1 MKALVLGG
9 GSLKGAWQVGAI
21 QAVLETGFEPDMI
34 YGISAGALN
43 ASFLVNATAKYTL
56 ANKKIDWL
64 EINKLLMAFWLENIN
79 KPEDIGIPK
88 SRISLGIDTLWSRFD
103 GLIDTSPLEKKI
115 LSFIQLDQISASP
128 INLKIGAVDINSG
141 LMHYIDQHE
150 EHFHDYLRA
159 SSSLP
164 IIMPGIAIG
173 GNHKKVFLDGGL
185 REVVPLKRALED
197 GATEVYAIATHP
209 ENQEFK
215 PINYRS
221 LFSLIERIKDISVNQ
236 FENNDLDWVKGYNLK
251 MLNEAGFNLEKK
263 LNIKIIRP
271 AKSIKINLA
280 AFSRKD
286 IKEVI
291 AQGYERASEFLA
303 DPNKE
308 A

>member
-21 QAVLETGFEPDMI
+21 QAVLESGFEPDMI

-43 ASFLVNATAKYTL
+43 ASFMVNASAKYTL

-79 KPEDIGIPK
+79 KPADIGIPK
-88 SRISLGIDTLWSRFD
+88 SRISLGFDTLWSRFD
-103 GLIDTSPLEKKI
+103 GLIDTSPLEQKI
-115 LSFIQLDQISASP
+115 KSFIQLDQIVASP
-128 INLKIGAVDINSG
+128 IKLKIGAVDINTG
-141 LMHYIDQHE
+141 LMHYIDQYDPD
-150 EHFHDYLRA
+150 FHDYLRA

-185 REVVPLKRALED
+185 REVVPLKKALDD
-197 GATEVYAIATHP
+197 GAVEVYAIATHP
-209 ENQEFK
+209 LNQEMK

-236 FENNDLDWVKGYNLK
+236 FENNDLAWAEAYNNDIITIGDGIK
-251 MLNEAGFNLEKK
+251 PKK
-263 LNIKIIRP
+263 YNIKVIRP
-271 AKSIKINLA
+271 EKTIKIDIT
-280 AFSRKD
+280 AFTKHD
-286 IKEVI
+286 VKEVI
-291 AQGYERASEFLA
+291 KGGYERGFEIMKA
-303 DPNKE
+303 
-308 A
+308 